1 MYPIAAL
8 LAAALPCA
16 AAVAPASA
24 AQRPLAGRLAAG
36 APSSSVL
43 GTVRPAARSTLEDS
57 LHWVGYTFSVGH
69 VTGVRADWT
78 EPTVHG
84 KAGSQEFVWLGI
96 GGWNQTDDNIIQ
108 DGTFTYFPKGGGR
121 NEGVWYERVP
131 QQLAQFPLV
140 AVAPGDHIESSIT
153 LVNSKTHKWRMTL
166 TDPTLG
172 THWAKTVTFR
182 SDEAFPSF
190 VVEDP
195 DKGSGGAAGPFYPFP
210 RWRSVTFSHLQIRVR
225 GKWRAADKY
234 PSFRVNMVRSGRT
247 LATAGALSTKSD
259 GFTARQK

>member
-1 MYPIAAL
+1 MYAIAAL
-8 LAAALPCA
+8 LAASLSCA
-16 AAVAPASA
+16 AIVPASA
-24 AQRPLAGRLAAG
+24 AQHPSAKRPAVG
-36 APSSSVL
+36 APSSSSL
-43 GTVRPAARSTLEDS
+43 GAIRRVAQSTRVDS
-57 LHWVGYTFSVGH
+57 LHWVGYTFNVGH
-69 VTGVRADWT
+69 VTGVRSDWT

-84 KAGSQEFVWLGI
+84 KVGTEEFVWLGI
-96 GGWNQTDDNIIQ
+96 GGWNQTDNNIIQ
-108 DGTFTYFPKGGGR
+108 DGTFAYFPPGGGR

-131 QQLAQFPLV
+131 LQLAQFPLV
-140 AVAPGDHIESSIT
+140 AVAPRDHIESSIT
-153 LVNSKTHKWRMTL
+153 LLNSRTHKWRMTL
-166 TDPTLG
+166 RDTTLG

-210 RWRSVTFSHLQIRVR
+210 RWRSVTFSHMQIRVG

-234 PSFRVNMVRSGRT
+234 PAFRVNMVRGGRT
-247 LATAGALSTKSD
+247 LATAGGLDTKSG